1 MLCLFMQPANL
12 TCYISTWKHN
22 QVLQILRVMRCWA
35 RFFFLFLK
43 GRWCWDRWMAIPPL
57 QQHKKNG
64 TKCCISWP
72 EWKHDKVS
80 CRVAHPTQSPLLA
93 VLHHALYFTYRQN
106 YDHTSRQKTKT
117 TPIIHDTS
125 DHATIPWINYW
136 TRNGMHQS
144 ANPPYTP
151 PTRAGR
157 DYHNMIMIHHNAG
170 E

>member
-1 MLCLFMQPANL
+1 MLCMFMQPANL

-43 GRWCWDRWMAIPPL
+43 GGWCWDRWMAIPPL

-80 CRVAHPTQSPLLA
+80 CRVAHPAQSPLLA

-106 YDHTSRQKTKT
+106 SDHTSRQKTKT

-125 DHATIPWINYW
+125 DHATI
-136 TRNGMHQS
+136 M
-144 ANPPYTP
+144 NPLLDLKWNKSECKPTIYTTYKSREGLP
-151 PTRAGR
+151 QY
-157 DYHNMIMIHHNAG
+157 DY
-170 E
+170 EPSQRP